1 VSTAAEIY
9 RAAHDAE
16 LNTAL
21 HTPPPGLDESSAR
34 ALVERAL
41 QRAHRAGRDAL
52 VRELVEWGA
61 EAAEIAREREK
72 EERAEAAQAE
82 QRQRE
87 AALRDQYGP
96 ELGAR
101 IELDGI
107 YPLVRHQAPKL
118 ALEPL
123 EDGSPGWASWP
134 GRWGDTRPRFGGIDQ
149 PSPTGPVAHE
159 QWDDPKRLLE
169 ESRSPARRDPARPP
183 EVEVARR
190 AGRLRLH
197 YDFSRRPGPEP
208 DKLVVTVNSVDDHL
222 PPRTFTFTVEGAVRG
237 TIDTRLALSDGQ
249 HYDIYISTTDVD
261 GRPSESKLTMLEP
274 VGERQPASIPIL
286 PAIGRFV
293 AFVRGVLA
301 RRR

>member
-1 VSTAAEIY
+1 MSTAAEIY

-107 YPLVRHQAPKL
+107 YALVRHQAPKL
-118 ALEPL
+118 ALERSRMDRRAGRAGRDAGVTRAP
-123 EDGSPGWASWP
+123 GSAASTS
-134 GRWGDTRPRFGGIDQ
+134 RAPRD
-149 PSPTGPVAHE
+149 PSPTSSGTTRSAC
-159 QWDDPKRLLE
+159 
-169 ESRSPARRDPARPP
+169 SRSPAARPGGTP
-183 EVEVARR
+183 RGRR
-190 AGRLRLH
+190 R
-197 YDFSRRPGPEP
+197 SRSPAAPG
-208 DKLVVTVNSVDDHL
+208 
-222 PPRTFTFTVEGAVRG
+222 GCG
-237 TIDTRLALSDGQ
+237 
-249 HYDIYISTTDVD
+249 STTTSRG
-261 GRPSESKLTMLEP
+261 GRGPSRTS
-274 VGERQPASIPIL
+274 SS
-286 PAIGRFV
+286 
-293 AFVRGVLA
+293 
-301 RRR
+301 